1 MNKAKIIFVDDD
13 ASLLNSISEFLT
25 YDGYTVYPFDN
36 GKDALRKFMEE
47 PVDLVLTD
55 IEMPMFTGIQ
65 LLEMIQAVDQETP
78 VILATGYA
86 ELNVAVN
93 AINKG
98 AYDFIVKPYAMNY
111 LSHSIRKAIQYKRMR
126 QTEKYYKIELEKEVR
141 QRTQELTH
149 ALEMLNNMSQVVIE
163 RLTAAAE
170 LRDEDTGAHI
180 SRIGRYSKIIAESL
194 GMPKD
199 FIDHITGASAMHDV
213 GKIGIPDSILLKPA
227 PLTAEEFKLMQ
238 THTTIGERILGG
250 TSYPML
256 EMAASIARH
265 HHERWDGTG
274 YPNNLR
280 GEEIPIEGRIVMLV
294 DQYDALRSFRP
305 YKPSFDHETACRIII
320 EGDGRTRPEHF
331 DPEIL
336 QAFRKN
342 VSFFEE
348 NFDCYAETGCTRRT
362 PVPLL

>member
-170 LRDEDTGAHI
+170 LRDEDTGEHI

-213 GKIGIPDSILLKPA
+213 GKIGIPDSILLKQA

-320 EGDGRTRPEHF
+320 EGDGR
-331 DPEIL
+331 
-336 QAFRKN
+336 
-342 VSFFEE
+342 
-348 NFDCYAETGCTRRT
+348 
-362 PVPLL
+362 